1 MSLNLG
7 HIRVAFPPLLVGTTD
22 ASLVPLKRG
31 RRADSYRLT
40 FRRDGGPR
48 DLLVKHFRAESD
60 HARREMA
67 SCRIVA
73 DLNVHVVPPLI
84 ALHERQLLVVTRF
97 LPDARDLM
105 GMIVD
110 DDVQSAMK
118 LLGRSIATLI
128 STTCLDYSLNS
139 ERDDPQ
145 VRVAEADALAA
156 KLDDIVAFGTALG
169 ASDDA
174 ALREC
179 LTRLLQSFR
188 EPLRVSW
195 TQGDPAPTNVLFTSG
210 RAWLI
215 DFEYGAWRHALHD
228 LAQWFVRAPLPD
240 AWYSVLSETVAESVL
255 RSGVY
260 ADRALFRTD
269 LGVGQSHA
277 ALYMLGWLPAAEALN
292 GDRAWVGT
300 WTVRDAL
307 IAATARGAHAA
318 RGVRGLERLGVWF
331 AELNGAMQAQWPD
344 RGNGEPD
351 WRAVATSAPREGGGD
366 RLERN

>member
-22 ASLVPLKRG
+22 ASLVPLKTG
-31 RRADSYRLT
+31 GRADSYRLT
-40 FRRDGGPR
+40 FRRGDAPR
-48 DLLVKHFRAESD
+48 DLLVKHFRTDSD

-67 SCRIVA
+67 SCRIMA
-73 DLNVHVVPPLI
+73 DLDVHVVPPLI

-105 GMIVD
+105 GMIVA
-110 DDVQSAMK
+110 DDVESAMK

-128 STTCLDYSLNS
+128 SATCLDYSLNA
-139 ERDDPQ
+139 ERDDPH
-145 VRVAEADALAA
+145 VRISEADALAA
-156 KLDDIVAFGTALG
+156 KVDGIVGFGSALG

-174 ALREC
+174 SLRDS
-179 LTRLLQSFR
+179 LARLLQSFR

-195 TQGDPAPTNVLFTSG
+195 TQGDPAPTNVLFTAG

-240 AWYSVLSETVAESVL
+240 TWYSVLAEAVAESVL
-255 RSGVY
+255 RSGIY

-269 LGVGQSHA
+269 LGIAQSHA

-292 GDRAWVGT
+292 GDRAWVGA

-307 IAATARGAHAA
+307 IAATARGARAA
-318 RGVRGLERLGVWF
+318 RGVPGLERLGVWF
-331 AELNGAMQAQWPD
+331 VELNGAMQGQWPD
-344 RGNGEPD
+344 RGTGEPD
-351 WRAVATSAPREGGGD
+351 WHAVAASAPRNGGGD